1 MLARLIS
8 WAVRS
13 YIRGPAR
20 SWIYTSLAL
29 GGIRLVRRVTGRRP
43 VVETLSV
50 APGQRITIEQLET
63 SHRRQLADERR
74 DRRRRTRRRRRDRL
88 ERWRSRLARKG

>member
-1 MLARLIS
+1 MMQRLII

-29 GGIRLVRRVTGRRP
+29 GGIGLVRRLTGRRP

-50 APGQRITIEQLET
+50 APGQTITIQQLEI
-63 SHRRQLADERR
+63 SHRRQIAELRR
-74 DRRRRTRRRRRDRL
+74 DRRRAKRAERRKRAD
-88 ERWRSRLARKG
+88 